1 MVTYALTFYALGLL
15 GHAGVEIGVRVFYAL
30 HDTWTP
36 VRIGVGA
43 MVLNILLSL
52 LLVRPLSFGGLALA
66 NSVATL
72 LEMILLLWLLHR
84 RLGGLD
90 LSRLGLTLW
99 RSALAGGVMLAA
111 IWGWLAWANARLA
124 PGMPLVW
131 GTALGGLVLAVVVY
145 GGVALLL
152 GRGEVHTLRAAL
164 QRRKLA

>member
-1 MVTYALTFYALGLL
+1 TLPAALGLWALGKPLVRLLLEHGEFGPESTAMVTYALTFYALGLL

-84 RLGGLD
+84 
-90 LSRLGLTLW
+90 
-99 RSALAGGVMLAA
+99 
-111 IWGWLAWANARLA
+111 
-124 PGMPLVW
+124 
-131 GTALGGLVLAVVVY
+131 
-145 GGVALLL
+145 
-152 GRGEVHTLRAAL
+152 
-164 QRRKLA
+164 